1 MSEKQAKVTTEVH
14 HVGEPIIFEGYVDDF
29 EHGIAQIQF
38 SLDNGVT
45 WTGYSTEDSRDDV
58 GLTWNFEY
66 TPQRAGCYLL
76 KVRALS
82 KTGEASSLVSGF
94 AFEVLP

>member
-1 MSEKQAKVTTEVH
+1 MSESGARAADLH
-14 HVGEPIIFEGYVDDF
+14 HVGEPITFEGYADDF

-45 WTGYSTEDSRDDV
+45 WTGYSTEDSVDDV
-58 GLTWNFEY
+58 GLNWRFVY
-66 TPQRAGCYLL
+66 TPTKAGCYLL

-82 KTGEASSLVSGF
+82 KAGEASSLVSGF